1 MKPLNANSQSCDPIS
16 SNCVIWGGPDIE
28 CIKLC
33 KGDTVTEVVYKL
45 ATELC
50 LVMDTLDI
58 TNYNEALSCFN
69 ITSCGP
75 KDFEALINF
84 LIARICQL
92 EACNPDCVDPCTSA
106 LAGTPGRT
114 VTSSATGISGCPD
127 CTIIVAKCFQFKNQF
142 GDTVTEMQLI
152 DYVVSIGNY
161 ICSIAGQIATINTI
175 LAAYNVR
182 ITALELAPAPVFTLP
197 EFVPVCVLPAVTTP
211 IDVILQALEA
221 QFCALRSA
229 TGTPDQIYQAI
240 AFQCSNLNNSPTL
253 GISGGTMG
261 GLTGWVNSPSTLA
274 DSITNMWLT
283 ICDLRSAVATIQ
295 VNCCPSGCE
304 GISID
309 MQITLVG
316 ANLTL
321 FFTGTIPAGFVNCV
335 PTGTLFKIQD
345 SLGNFINTNV
355 DILSNLN
362 NPAGVSISLTATPVD
377 FTQNL
382 TITATPCFTNAS
394 TGVTCES
401 CLEGYYN
408 NIAVCPAL
416 VLTPTATDFL
426 FSSTITTTGNYT
438 IEVWDSTATVLL
450 DSYSEVV
457 VAPGVFTGTIG
468 SLTASTEYKVRLTI
482 TIGSSTTTCP
492 YYSVTT
498 LSEPLP

>member
-28 CIKLC
+28 YIKLC

-58 TNYNEALSCFN
+58 TNYNKALSCFN

-84 LIARICQL
+84 LITRLCAL
-92 EACNPDCVDPCTSA
+92 EQCANCVPDCTTAV
-106 LAGTPGRT
+106 AGTPGRS
-114 VTSSATGISGCPD
+114 VTFSNTGISGCPD
-127 CTIIVAKCFQFKNQF
+127 CTIVVAKCFQFKNQF

-161 ICSIAGQIATINTI
+161 ICSMAGQIATINTV
-175 LAAYNVR
+175 LASYNVR
-182 ITALELAPAPVFTLP
+182 ITTLELAPAPVFTLP

-229 TGTPDQIYQAI
+229 TGTPDQIYQSI
-240 AFQCSNLNNSPTL
+240 VYQCANLNNSPTL
-253 GISGGTMG
+253 GMSNGTMG
-261 GLTGWVNSPSTLA
+261 GLLGWVNSPSTLA

-283 ICDLRSAVATIQ
+283 ICDLRSAVSTIQ
-295 VNCCPSGCE
+295 VNCCPSGCQD
-304 GISID
+304 ISLD
-309 MQITLVG
+309 MQITLIG
-316 ANLTL
+316 SNLTL
-321 FFTGTIPAGFVNCV
+321 FFTGTIPAGFANCV
-335 PTGTLFKIQD
+335 PTGTQFRIQD

-355 DILSNLN
+355 DIITNLN
-362 NPAGVSISLTATPVD
+362 NPLGVTIGLFATPVD
-377 FTQNL
+377 YTQNL
-382 TITATPCFTNAS
+382 TITATPCFKNAT

-401 CLEGYYN
+401 CLEGFYN

-416 VLTPTATDFL
+416 VIIPTSTDFL
-426 FSSTITTTGNYT
+426 FSAAVTTTGDYT
-438 IEVWDSTATVLL
+438 IEVWDSTALIL
-450 DSYSEVV
+450 IDSYNEVV
-457 VAPGVFTGTIG
+457 VAPGTFTGTIG

-482 TIGSSTTTCP
+482 LIGESTTTCP
-492 YYSVTT
+492 FYSVTT